1 MDDVRLPEDI
11 ERGAVGGPGFKT
23 TVITLDN
30 GNEQRN
36 SDWAVS
42 RGQWDIGYGIRR
54 RADLQAVI
62 DFFYGRRGKARGFR
76 FKDWLDFSATAEDM
90 GAVTGDVTKRQLQKV
105 YSADLNP
112 YTRIITLP
120 VVGSITIYIDNFAA
134 DPGDWSLGANGVI
147 TFTGGDPGSN
157 VKATFEF
164 DVPVRF
170 DTDNLPVTLN
180 TYNEG
185 DITNIPILELRS

>member
-23 TVITLDN
+23 SVITLDN
-30 GNEQRN
+30 GNESRN

-76 FKDWLDFSATAEDM
+76 FKDWLDFSATAETM
-90 GAVTGDVTKRQLQKV
+90 GAGSTNTRRVLQKT
-105 YSADLNP
+105 YSPALNP
-112 YTRIITLP
+112 YVRRITLP
-120 VVGSITIYIDNFAA
+120 VVGTITVYVDNFAA
-134 DPGDWSLGANGVI
+134 DPEDWTLEANGVI
-147 TFTGGDPGSN
+147 LFDSDPGGN